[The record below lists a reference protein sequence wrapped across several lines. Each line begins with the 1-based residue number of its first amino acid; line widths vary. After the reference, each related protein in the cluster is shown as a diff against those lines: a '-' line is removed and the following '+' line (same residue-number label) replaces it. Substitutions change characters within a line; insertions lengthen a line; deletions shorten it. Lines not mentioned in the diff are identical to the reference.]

1 MPYYDLMCPR
11 CGDKCETYLSYEE
24 YDSRSFGDCGTC
36 GCKWSPVAANM
47 VCAYGTMKL
56 HDKVFKEASMA
67 AGFKITETKQI
78 DQLEREGKMY
88 AVTNPSRYKFQNDKN
103 KVARNRAYKDKLGKA
118 L

>member
-1 MPYYDLMCPR
+1 MPYYDLMCPS
-11 CGDKCETYLSYEE
+11 CDDTHEEYLSYE
-24 YDSRSFGDCGTC
+24 DFDAGRFGECEPC
-36 GCKWSPVAANM
+36 GCKRSPVAANM